1 MDNTEVLAAQVFK
14 KDGFGKIRTIV
25 DGGAV
30 LFVAVD
36 VAMAL
41 GYRNPRAAISRH
53 CKGVAKRD
61 ILTNGGM
68 QAFSLITE
76 GDLYRLIV
84 HSKLPAAEDFERWVF
99 EEVLPTIRRTGSYT
113 AKKEEN
119 LIDLAK
125 KNPEI
130 LTLLAKNLLSEQS
143 KSRQLEAQVCDLQP
157 KAEYYDTFVK
167 SGDCSNIR
175 TTAKELEIP
184 EKTFVK
190 YLLSGGFLYRSPSGT
205 LLPYALKKNDGLF
218 KVRDF
223 HVNGHMRSQ
232 TLITPKG
239 KKFFNDL
246 LYGGFE
252 EE

>member
-84 HSKLPAAEDFERWVF
+84 HS
-99 EEVLPTIRRTGSYT
+99 
-113 AKKEEN
+113 
-119 LIDLAK
+119 
-125 KNPEI
+125 
-130 LTLLAKNLLSEQS
+130 
-143 KSRQLEAQVCDLQP
+143 
-157 KAEYYDTFVK
+157 
-167 SGDCSNIR
+167 
-175 TTAKELEIP
+175 
-184 EKTFVK
+184 
-190 YLLSGGFLYRSPSGT
+190 
-205 LLPYALKKNDGLF
+205 
-218 KVRDF
+218 
-223 HVNGHMRSQ
+223 
-232 TLITPKG
+232 
-239 KKFFNDL
+239 
-246 LYGGFE
+246 
-252 EE
+252 

>member
-1 MDNTEVLAAQVFK
+1 M
-14 KDGFGKIRTIV
+14 
-25 DGGAV
+25 
-30 LFVAVD
+30 
-36 VAMAL
+36 
-41 GYRNPRAAISRH
+41 
-53 CKGVAKRD
+53 
-61 ILTNGGM
+61 
-68 QAFSLITE
+68 
-76 GDLYRLIV
+76 
-84 HSKLPAAEDFERWVF
+84 
-99 EEVLPTIRRTGSYT
+99 LPTIRRTGSYT
-113 AKKEEN
+113 AKKEES

-125 KNPEI
+125 QNPEI

-184 EKTFVK
+184 EKAFVK

-223 HVNGHMRSQ
+223 RVNGHMRSQ